1 MIGRILGRWLCSAC
15 VSWLVPVLVLL
26 LHVNASA
33 QTATGNS
40 KTYTAQLTLTEAP
53 TAINSQVVAV
63 RQEVGKFKQEPVFKD
78 KHPFRG
84 HAPIQCAGIS
94 NEWAF
99 VWDAAGGKLH
109 LDLNGNL
116 DLTDDPGGVYTS
128 RGSARYQTFE
138 QVRLPPPGKAVA
150 PTVVVD
156 VSLNTYGGQPSFIL
170 SPRSFLQG
178 SVTLDQEYQVGL
190 IESGNGDRFDLLL
203 RPWNQRDK
211 PFAADRLSTEVF
223 SFPKRLFVGRAY
235 DVERVGNGAQ
245 QEVRFTEASVP
256 MGELSVSG
264 QFVRKLVLRNSEW
277 VVLLSRVADTRK
289 VPVADYTN
297 CRLMIETN
305 GAQATLQEPFLSSGF
320 PCKVNTNKPAVLVA
334 GGPLTNI
341 VQVAKRGR
349 YLSLDYRLVGA
360 GGHPYKL
367 STLRNEPKF
376 AVYQGDRRL
385 ASGKFEFG

>member
-1 MIGRILGRWLCSAC
+1 M
-15 VSWLVPVLVLL
+15 
-26 LHVNASA
+26 
-33 QTATGNS
+33 
-40 KTYTAQLTLTEAP
+40 
-53 TAINSQVVAV
+53 AIQSRVVAA
-63 RQEVGKFKQEPVFKD
+63 RQELGKFKKEPVFKD
-78 KHPFRG
+78 KQPFRAY
-84 HAPIQCAGIS
+84 APIQCAGNS

-99 VWDAAGGKLH
+99 AWDAAGGKLY

-128 RGSARYQTFE
+128 GGSARYQTFE
-138 QVRLPPPGKAVA
+138 QVRLPPPGNAGA